1 MSNAFDAIKKLKT
14 ISVKESLT
22 DLQREGKIDLIPN
35 EKENTLTIKD
45 NGLGMTS
52 EEIQK
57 YINQIAFS
65 GAEEFV
71 AKYKDKEDG
80 EQIIGQFGLG
90 FYSAFMVSTLVEI
103 NTKSYKEGSQ
113 AVKWTCD
120 GSTSFSIVESDKED
134 VGTEIILHLSDDAK
148 EYLAEERLK
157 NLVERFSNFL
167 PVDIQVNGKTANNQN
182 PIWIQQPSELKEE
195 DYKKFYNVLFPFK
208 GDPLFWIHLN
218 VDYPFNLKGILYFP
232 KIAHELDGNKGQ
244 VKLFCQQVFVTDNAK
259 EILPEFLTLLQG
271 AIDCPELPLNVSRSF
286 LQQDP
291 YVQKISKH
299 IVKKVADKLIELHK
313 NEKEQFEKHWEDIN
327 PFIKYGMMNDDS
339 FYKKVENIVLFP
351 SSSGNSTSLK
361 EYTERNKEKL
371 ENKVLYCEDKEKQ
384 ASYVAMCK
392 DQGLEVIFLKNVI
405 DVHFFQFL
413 ESKNKDLKFV
423 AIDTEVSDHLVDED
437 SESKTVDPV
446 DNKTESDKL
455 NDIFKDALNNDK
467 LKIEVKHLKSEKIS
481 GMLIEAEHV
490 KRLRSMSA
498 MMQGQK
504 MPSFDDYTLVVNSNH
519 SLVKNI
525 LTLNQ
530 ALDPEGKVK
539 PLCQHVYDLA
549 SLSQK
554 QLSGEELQ
562 SFIERSNELL
572 SGYSQK

>member
-1 MSNAFDAIKKLKT
+1 MTKTKEKINVTGDISIHTQNILPIIKKWLYSEQDIFIRELMSNAFDAIKKLKT

-313 NEKEQFEKHWEDIN
+313 NEKEQFEKHWED
-327 PFIKYGMMNDDS
+327 
-339 FYKKVENIVLFP
+339 
-351 SSSGNSTSLK
+351 
-361 EYTERNKEKL
+361 
-371 ENKVLYCEDKEKQ
+371 
-384 ASYVAMCK
+384 
-392 DQGLEVIFLKNVI
+392 
-405 DVHFFQFL
+405 
-413 ESKNKDLKFV
+413 
-423 AIDTEVSDHLVDED
+423 
-437 SESKTVDPV
+437 
-446 DNKTESDKL
+446 
-455 NDIFKDALNNDK
+455 
-467 LKIEVKHLKSEKIS
+467 
-481 GMLIEAEHV
+481 
-490 KRLRSMSA
+490 
-498 MMQGQK
+498 
-504 MPSFDDYTLVVNSNH
+504 
-519 SLVKNI
+519 
-525 LTLNQ
+525 
-530 ALDPEGKVK
+530 
-539 PLCQHVYDLA
+539 
-549 SLSQK
+549 
-554 QLSGEELQ
+554 
-562 SFIERSNELL
+562 
-572 SGYSQK
+572 

>member
-1 MSNAFDAIKKLKT
+1 MTKTKEKINVTGDISIHTQNILPIIKKWLYSEQDIFIRELMSNAFDAIKKLKT

-371 ENKVLYCEDKEKQ
+371 
-384 ASYVAMCK
+384 
-392 DQGLEVIFLKNVI
+392 
-405 DVHFFQFL
+405 
-413 ESKNKDLKFV
+413 
-423 AIDTEVSDHLVDED
+423 
-437 SESKTVDPV
+437 
-446 DNKTESDKL
+446 
-455 NDIFKDALNNDK
+455 
-467 LKIEVKHLKSEKIS
+467 
-481 GMLIEAEHV
+481 
-490 KRLRSMSA
+490 
-498 MMQGQK
+498 
-504 MPSFDDYTLVVNSNH
+504 
-519 SLVKNI
+519 
-525 LTLNQ
+525 
-530 ALDPEGKVK
+530 
-539 PLCQHVYDLA
+539 
-549 SLSQK
+549 
-554 QLSGEELQ
+554 
-562 SFIERSNELL
+562 
-572 SGYSQK
+572 